1 MPQPKKLKRRVFPDG
16 LKSTDLTYMG
26 RGSIDRDDFESDV
39 GIADMVCI
47 DQFGE
52 VNQSKYYHA
61 GVVKSKDSQWFVYL
75 EWGRVFAGKSWISES
90 CQGQD
95 FQFVPCKDE
104 EEARK
109 YFQWQCR
116 DKNTKRLEEKKI
128 GKEKIWVGK
137 NGKSGYLIQALST
150 RQKGLPNACNIK
162 DDSGIKTGTKKKKTT
177 KKRSTKKSSSYQPQ
191 VVSLAQTLVSGV
203 QAYAQT
209 AISATGVSPT
219 MAAIERVRN
228 DLIPLA
234 GQRIAKVGDDIE
246 KQLKD
251 KKLIDISTLVA
262 TIIPRPLSRGGS
274 ARSRQESIILSSNKI
289 ATVRQDLD
297 TFEAALNNE
306 DFEQVESDG
315 TDPSDAL
322 LGQGQG
328 CEILWIDPKS
338 SEGRWIEETFQGM
351 TNDRHGYLRN
361 RLNIKNIFSVKR
373 PDRDIKFIDYV
384 KKVSKKNSKKHL
396 DVKARLQ
403 PCNRKDISD
412 ISDMADAANVF
423 LGIHGTR
430 SVNVQPILSSNLRL
444 PKHLP
449 NAQLTGAAFGS
460 GIYWATDW
468 KKSYGY
474 TGHSRAYYGSG
485 GQVGGRGFFMFLSD
499 VVMGDAYKAR
509 DTGSWSTPP
518 SSKDSIAAYPEF
530 MSYLSNDEHIVFD
543 PDSHRIRYLIEGEL
557 I

>member
-1 MPQPKKLKRRVFPDG
+1 MPRPKKLERRIFPDG

-47 DQFGE
+47 DQFGK

-61 GVVKSKDSQWFVYL
+61 GVVKSADSQWFVYL
-75 EWGRVFAGKSWISES
+75 EWGRIFAGKSWISES
-90 CQGQD
+90 HHGQD

-104 EEARK
+104 EEARDF
-109 YFQWQCR
+109 FQWQCR
-116 DKNTKRLEEKKI
+116 DKNTKQLKEKTI
-128 GKEKIWVGK
+128 GGVKIWVS
-137 NGKSGYLIQALST
+137 KSDKKSAYTVQALST

-162 DDSGIKTGTKKKKTT
+162 DDSGIKIESKKKKIT

-191 VVSLAQTLVSGV
+191 IVSLAQTLVSGV

-234 GQRIAKVGDDIE
+234 GQRIAKIGDDIE

-251 KKLIDISTLVA
+251 RKLIDISTLVA

-306 DFEQVESDG
+306 DFEQVESGG

-322 LGQGQG
+322 LGQG
-328 CEILWIDPKS
+328 CEILWIDPNS
-338 SEGRWIEETFQGM
+338 SEGMWIEETFQGM
-351 TNDRHGYLRN
+351 TNDRHGYLRE
-361 RLNIKNIFSVKR
+361 RLHIKNIFSIKR
-373 PDRDIKFIDYV
+373 PDRDIKFLDYV
-384 KKVSKKNSKKHL
+384 KKVSKKNSRKHL
-396 DVKARLQ
+396 DMRARLQ
-403 PCNRKDISD
+403 PSNRNDISD
-412 ISDMADAANVF
+412 ISDMANSANVF

-449 NAQLTGAAFGS
+449 NTQLTGANFGS
-460 GIYWATDW
+460 GIYFATDW
-468 KKSYGY
+468 RKSYGY
-474 TGHSRAYYGSG
+474 TGQSRAYYGSG
-485 GQVGGRGFFMFLSD
+485 GQVSGRGFFMFLND
-499 VVMGDAYKAR
+499 VAMGDAYKAR

-530 MSYLSNDEHIVFD
+530 LGYLQNDEHIIFD

-557 I
+557 T

>member
-1 MPQPKKLKRRVFPDG
+1 MPRPKKLERRIFPDG

-47 DQFGE
+47 DQFGK

-61 GVVKSKDSQWFVYL
+61 GVVKSADSQWFVYL
-75 EWGRVFAGKSWISES
+75 EWGRIFAGKSWISES
-90 CQGQD
+90 HHGQD

-104 EEARK
+104 EEARDF
-109 YFQWQCR
+109 FQWQCR
-116 DKNTKRLEEKKI
+116 DKNTKQLKEKTI
-128 GKEKIWVGK
+128 GGVKIWVS
-137 NGKSGYLIQALST
+137 KSDKKSAYTVQALST

-162 DDSGIKTGTKKKKTT
+162 DDSGIKIESKKKKIT

-191 VVSLAQTLVSGV
+191 IVSLAQTLVSGV

-234 GQRIAKVGDDIE
+234 GQRIAKIGDDIE

-251 KKLIDISTLVA
+251 RKLIDISTLVA

-306 DFEQVESDG
+306 DFEQIESDG
-315 TDPSDAL
+315 ADPSDAL
-322 LGQGQG
+322 LGQG

-338 SEGRWIEETFQGM
+338 EKGNWLESTYRSM
-351 TNDRHGYLRN
+351 TNNRHSYITG
-361 RLNIKNIFSVKR
+361 RLKILNMFEIDR
-373 PDRDIKFIDYV
+373 PDRDRKFTDYA
-384 KKVSKKNSKKHL
+384 KKIANKNQKMRYDLH
-396 DVKARLQ
+396 ARLQ
-403 PCNRKDISD
+403 PQLRNDISD
-412 ISDMADAANVF
+412 ISNLVKDANIF

-449 NAQLTGAAFGS
+449 NTQITGAAFGS
-460 GIYWATDW
+460 GLYFASDRS
-468 KKSYGY
+468 KSYGY
-474 TGHSRAYYGSG
+474 TGHGRAYYGG
-485 GQVGGRGFFMFLSD
+485 GGGVSGRGFFMFLCD
-499 VVMGDAYKAR
+499 VVMGDSYKAKN
-509 DTGSWSTPP
+509 TGSWFSPP
-518 SSKDSIAAYPEF
+518 NQKDSIAAYPDF
-530 MSYLSNDEHIVFD
+530 MNYLENDEHIVFNE
-543 PDSHRIRYLIEGEL
+543 SAHRIRYLIEGDFV
-557 I
+557 